1 LAEVINVRVRD
12 MNNFGPTR
20 KHACIAH
27 YTEQTETENKG
38 SNASNPGFH
47 ENGVSFI
54 LKKKTQ

>member
-1 LAEVINVRVRD
+1 VRVRD